1 MAASENTENTKY
13 IFLNF
18 FSLKTI
24 YNLKIANRFT
34 GCLELS
40 NWPDVFKLNGNL
52 ALRINI
58 KLIDAE
64 DQ

>member
-1 MAASENTENTKY
+1 M
-13 IFLNF
+13 
-18 FSLKTI
+18 
-24 YNLKIANRFT
+24 ANRFT

-40 NWPDVFKLNGNL
+40 KWPDVFKLNGNL
-52 ALRINI
+52 ALGINI

>member
-1 MAASENTENTKY
+1 MATSENTEPFKY
-13 IFLNF
+13 IFLDF

-40 NWPDVFKLNGNL
+40 KWPDIFKLNGNL
-52 ALRINI
+52 ALGINI